1 MSEGDE
7 SYTLKFSNLQNG
19 TGEDNLSNLIE
30 SSHVVQ
36 VKLADLQANPDSPL
50 YSAKSFEE
58 VGLKPELLKGLYDM
72 KFTRP
77 SKIQERAL
85 PLLLANPPR
94 NMIGQSQSGTGKTA
108 AFVLTMLSR
117 INTSIKAPQAI
128 CLAPTRELV
137 RQILD
142 VATQMGKFSNITMA
156 AAVKDTYKRG
166 MKMEAQLI
174 VGTPGTTMDLAQRRQ
189 LDSRH
194 VRIFVLDEADNMLDQ
209 NGLGDQS
216 IRTRNMM
223 PRDCQVVLFSA
234 TFPDLV
240 RSFAVRFAPNA
251 NEISLKQEELSVD
264 GIKQLYMDC
273 NSEEHKYEVLCSLYN
288 LLTISQSIIF
298 CRRKDT
304 ADEIARRMTE
314 DGHSVVSL
322 HGSLDSEERDA
333 VMDAFR
339 EGHSKV
345 LITTNVVARGIDILQ
360 VTLVINYDMPL
371 TKDGK
376 PDAETY
382 LHRIGRTGRFGRTGV
397 SINFVHD
404 QQSWEQMR
412 QMEQIF
418 QRPITKV
425 PTTDWEEV
433 EAILKKAI

>member
-1 MSEGDE
+1 
-7 SYTLKFSNLQNG
+7 LKFSNLQSG

-117 INTSIKAPQAI
+117 IDTSIKAPQAI

-142 VATQMGKFSNITMA
+142 VATEMGKFSNITMA

-322 HGSLDSEERDA
+322 HGSLDSQERDA

-412 QMEQIF
+412 QMEKIF